1 VGKERKRGSF
11 VLRAETLHPAG
22 WKCPSGYA
30 NGIVAEGRTVYLGGQ
45 VGWNTDHVLETH
57 ELAGQAEQALRNI
70 VAILA
75 EAGAGPEH
83 LVRLTWFVVD
93 MREYLDSLKDLG
105 EAYKKVIGKHYPA
118 MSVVQVATLVMPGI
132 RVEIEATAVL
142 P

>member
-1 VGKERKRGSF
+1 MRVH
-11 VLRAETLHPAG
+11 ETLHPAS
-22 WKCPSGYA
+22 WKRPSGYA
-30 NGIVAEGRTVYLGGQ
+30 NGIVAAGRTVYLGGQ
-45 VGWNTDHVLETH
+45 VGWNTDHVLETN

-70 VAILA
+70 VAILD

-93 MREYLDSLKDLG
+93 MREYLDGLKNLG
-105 EAYKKVIGKHYPA
+105 KAYKRVIGKHYPA
-118 MSVVQVATLVMPGI
+118 MSVVQVAALVVPGT